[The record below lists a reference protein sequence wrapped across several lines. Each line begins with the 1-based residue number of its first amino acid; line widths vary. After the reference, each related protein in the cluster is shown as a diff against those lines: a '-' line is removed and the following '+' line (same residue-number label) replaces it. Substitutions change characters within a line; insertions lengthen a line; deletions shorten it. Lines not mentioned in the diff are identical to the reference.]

1 MHKNSHK
8 PHALP
13 RFSHY
18 ISQCQFSSLLVSMDV
33 RGLRLVY
40 KERETTFGE
49 LLTRDK
55 LVNVYHKN
63 FQILAKTMYKAQ
75 HGTAP
80 GIMNDIFRKRNMYDN
95 TRNSSGFETRNIET
109 VHYGSETIVY
119 LGTKIR
125 DFVPQK
131 IKDLENI
138 HIFKLNM
145 KFWKSDNFPC
155 HLLKLR
161 EKCLNSGFFLVCIF
175 LYLD

>member
-1 MHKNSHK
+1 
-8 PHALP
+8 
-13 RFSHY
+13 
-18 ISQCQFSSLLVSMDV
+18 
-33 RGLRLVY
+33 
-40 KERETTFGE
+40 
-49 LLTRDK
+49 
-55 LVNVYHKN
+55 
-63 FQILAKTMYKAQ
+63 
-75 HGTAP
+75 
-80 GIMNDIFRKRNMYDN
+80 MNDIFRKRNMYDN

-161 EKCLNSGFFLVCIF
+161 EVSQYGIFSGLHFLVFGLNLRSHSVYKKIRTRKNSVFAHFSRSVNYTYHKSGFFDISLRLLHFCLILLTF
-175 LYLD
+175 WDSFYLHVFYFYSF